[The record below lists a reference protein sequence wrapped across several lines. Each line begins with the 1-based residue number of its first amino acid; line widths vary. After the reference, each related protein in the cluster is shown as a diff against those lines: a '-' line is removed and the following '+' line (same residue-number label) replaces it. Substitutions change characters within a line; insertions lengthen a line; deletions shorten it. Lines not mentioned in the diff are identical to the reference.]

1 MDRFIEYGLRSD
13 ADEQIR
19 RAFRDSFKRAGL
31 SHAQLGQ
38 ALDWYRDKG
47 QHLGGDV
54 AKLTESF
61 GEFAVEKG
69 WASQHLEAVVSVYGQ
84 IAEQGPAAMLAPA
97 PSPEEDA
104 AAIAR
109 ADELLR
115 TKPDEYW
122 RDHELQEA
130 VLEARERQE
139 AAPAAAPVVDD
150 YAIERRIAEQDVDK
164 FARMLREEPGKY
176 WGSPELQRQ
185 HHDAIAASIQE
196 TPATSPPPPAPAA
209 APVAHPMPVVASP
222 PLAPEEVK
230 P

>member
-1 MDRFIEYGLRSD
+1 
-13 ADEQIR
+13 
-19 RAFRDSFKRAGL
+19 
-31 SHAQLGQ
+31 
-38 ALDWYRDKG
+38 
-47 QHLGGDV
+47 
-54 AKLTESF
+54 
-61 GEFAVEKG
+61 
-69 WASQHLEAVVSVYGQ
+69 
-84 IAEQGPAAMLAPA
+84 
-97 PSPEEDA
+97 
-104 AAIAR
+104 
-109 ADELLR
+109 
-115 TKPDEYW
+115 
-122 RDHELQEA
+122 
-130 VLEARERQE
+130 
-139 AAPAAAPVVDD
+139 VDD